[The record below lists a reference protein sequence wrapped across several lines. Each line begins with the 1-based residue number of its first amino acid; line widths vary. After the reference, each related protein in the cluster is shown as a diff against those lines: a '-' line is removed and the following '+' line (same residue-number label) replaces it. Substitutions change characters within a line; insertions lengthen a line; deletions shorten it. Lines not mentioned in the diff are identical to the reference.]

1 MLSRRTLGRRIHDAY
16 TTKMELIKT
25 EIATQQAVCT
35 TADIWSTLQ
44 QGRRHGFESGGGGW
58 PPLFGQWGGDK
69 ISLR

>member
-44 QGRRHGFESGGGGW
+44 QGRRHGFESGGGGLT
-58 PPLFGQWGGDK
+58 PTFRPVGGTK
-69 ISLR
+69 YR